1 MNLVNHAADNEFCK
15 YVHQK
20 TGHVSW
26 FTWGVEAFCSKANA
40 KHGWKRCQREPCS
53 WHAWAYKNQNWNV
66 TSLEWGKW
74 FSSQSIHGQNLV
86 ARRPQDPSGQPAAS
100 PNNSMEQQSA
110 LVCWRGCLP
119 RKNRRIA
126 TASWP
131 HVLAQAPTNTKRPR
145 PISVQNIKHASLRG
159 PSYCSSRLPAT
170 CDQSMSIN
178 GSLD

>member
-1 MNLVNHAADNEFCK
+1 MNLINHAADNRILQVCSSKGRACFMIHLRCRSVLFQSKRKAWVEMVPKGTLQLACVSLQKSELKRYQSGMGQMVHRSK
-15 YVHQK
+15 YPRAESSGKKAPRPFRATRCFAQK
-20 TGHVSW
+20 LHG
-26 FTWGVEAFCSKANA
+26 AA
-40 KHGWKRCQREPCS
+40 KR
-53 WHAWAYKNQNWNV
+53 
-66 TSLEWGKW
+66 
-74 FSSQSIHGQNLV
+74 
-86 ARRPQDPSGQPAAS
+86 ARVLARVLAK
-100 PNNSMEQQSA
+100 
-110 LVCWRGCLP
+110 
-119 RKNRRIA
+119 KNRRIA